1 MEPTD
6 WALDGNVCLGLE
18 MYSQV
23 WMSICMCGGR
33 CLCIVQVHIF
43 SLTWFHVHVFVFP
56 TTQSDLNVPRA
67 EMRR

>member
-33 CLCIVQVHIF
+33 CLCIQT
-43 SLTWFHVHVFVFP
+43 SLCMSKYISFH
-56 TTQSDLNVPRA
+56 
-67 EMRR
+67 